1 MFLENLARDL
11 RVAVRSLVRR
21 PGFTAV
27 EGRPE
32 ATPEGGSVTNYRGL
46 MPGYLESM
54 GIPLLAGH
62 MLRPDEG
69 SGSSW
74 VGLVNRNLAERLWP
88 GGSPIGSRVIID
100 AGSTLNP
107 VEIGGVVG
115 DVKHSSLED
124 RPVFDL
130 YVPLRQVPPILT
142 KWLALRTYWVLQAEP
157 DPAALAAPARRILAD
172 LDPEAAVSNVRSM
185 EEALA
190 ATNARRRFQLYLFE
204 LSAAAALGLT
214 VTRIYG
220 STAYAAAQRRREM
233 GIRLALGAR
242 RRNILGLGLRDGLVT
257 AAVGIGI
264 GLAAAYA
271 ASGLLASLLFQV
283 SGTDLGVYVAVS
295 AAVGLT
301 SLAGSYLPARRA
313 TRVDPV
319 SVLRAE

>member
-1 MFLENLARDL
+1 
-11 RVAVRSLVRR
+11 
-21 PGFTAV
+21 V

-190 ATNARRRFQLYLFE
+190 APNARRRFQLYLFE
-204 LSAAAALGLT
+204 LSAAAAPRRT
-214 VTRIYG
+214 
-220 STAYAAAQRRREM
+220 RRRSGVERW
-233 GIRLALGAR
+233 GSGLPLGPGGGTSLGWACGTAWSPRLW
-242 RRNILGLGLRDGLVT
+242 
-257 AAVGIGI
+257 
-264 GLAAAYA
+264 
-271 ASGLLASLLFQV
+271 ASGSGLPPRMRQAACWQASC
-283 SGTDLGVYVAVS
+283 SRS
-295 AAVGLT
+295 AART
-301 SLAGSYLPARRA
+301 WACTWR
-313 TRVDPV
+313 
-319 SVLRAE
+319 